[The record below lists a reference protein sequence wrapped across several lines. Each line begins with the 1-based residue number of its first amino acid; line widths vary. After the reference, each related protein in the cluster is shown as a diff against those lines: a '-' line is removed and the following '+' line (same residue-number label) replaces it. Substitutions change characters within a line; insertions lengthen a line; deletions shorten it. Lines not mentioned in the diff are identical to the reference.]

1 RTPTKTR
8 APTDIFMVKG
18 VLGLL
23 GNLSLVLA
31 MFQKGVWRRPA
42 VNLYVLAI
50 VTASLIE
57 SVTGYPVL
65 IASNFHGRWM
75 FGEMGCTFYA
85 FTVYTCVIVQMTCFL
100 MVTIHRY
107 RVVVQQMPANSADTR
122 HWIAWSVAGAWVYG
136 LAWSMYNM
144 MVFIFMLFL
153 PVIAMVILSVKVIKK
168 VNMTVAVGTINGPI
182 GNGTTTTNTGQ
193 TIQTRSLKIVVM
205 TLVVFLICWS
215 PYGIMSMLSN
225 FDVHIPPS
233 TSVLP
238 TMMTKMFPAI
248 NPMVYFVCYH
258 HYRISF
264 RELFG
269 QDD

>member
-1 RTPTKTR
+1 
-8 APTDIFMVKG
+8 
-18 VLGLL
+18 
-23 GNLSLVLA
+23 
-31 MFQKGVWRRPA
+31 
-42 VNLYVLAI
+42 
-50 VTASLIE
+50 
-57 SVTGYPVL
+57 
-65 IASNFHGRWM
+65 
-75 FGEMGCTFYA
+75 
-85 FTVYTCVIVQMTCFL
+85 MTCFL

-107 RVVVQQMPANSADTR
+107 RVVVQQMPADSADTR

-136 LAWSMYNM
+136 LAWSVCPLLGWGGFGLEPFGTSCSLDWTTSRTSAKMYNM

-153 PVIAMVILSVKVIKK
+153 PVITMVILSVKVIKK

-238 TMMTKMFPAI
+238 TMMTKIFPAI
-248 NPMVYFVCYH
+248 NPIVYFVCYH